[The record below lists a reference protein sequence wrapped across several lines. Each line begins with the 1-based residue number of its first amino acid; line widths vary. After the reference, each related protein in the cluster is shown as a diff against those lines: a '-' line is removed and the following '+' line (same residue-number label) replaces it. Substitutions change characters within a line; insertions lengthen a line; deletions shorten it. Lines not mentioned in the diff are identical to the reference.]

1 MKWMIVF
8 TLFCLACNHPSA
20 RPETTQDEEL
30 LKLRE
35 EIAKARL
42 ENLGLKL
49 RLARLLPRPEEE
61 LKVLEEALDSDL
73 SELLAAAFREM
84 ATLSEEGRKAA
95 VPIVLRRFAPGKE
108 FFRIEATAFLGRVS
122 SPEAEARV
130 ILSASDPAAT
140 VRKAAA
146 SALKTSS
153 LEKSDAPLLRLLAD
167 PDRDVRLAAIDALGT
182 ARRESA
188 VRPLS
193 DLLGAGTDALVL
205 EKTVDALGTI
215 GSATALNAILD
226 LLAKTP
232 KEAVRWSCINSLGK
246 IGDRRAGA
254 NLLPYIEPVHP
265 LEIRQVAIESLGKL
279 KETTALPRLGD
290 LLRKDPEE
298 KLRQAAAAAL
308 GLMADAEIIVPLLL
322 PAYLEDLSEAARRAE
337 WTAMVLLAGDGFA
350 ENERLALA
358 LLDRGRRPEAEQICA
373 RLHPSKPEGPL
384 RARSLALEEAVARA
398 AFSAED
404 FRAALPH
411 YRQILVLAP
420 DRIDVLLQVASCY
433 RGMKDFDSCLK
444 TLGEIKNPGPLIEEA
459 HAQLQANP
467 PDERKSALET
477 VLRAGTLRLIE
488 PLTGG
493 DEAARKIALAAI
505 RHLGRK
511 ILPALSREIE
521 EGSTLAP
528 AVLEA
533 GAAITAIPND
543 PAATNDVRSK
553 ATAWRAWLET
563 DKRK

>member
-1 MKWMIVF
+1 MIVF
-8 TLFCLACNHPSA
+8 TLFCLACHHSPE
-20 RPETTQDEEL
+20 RPETTQDDEI

-35 EIAKARL
+35 EVAKARL

-49 RLARLLPRPEEE
+49 RLARLLPKPEEE

-84 ATLSEEGRKAA
+84 AALPEEGRKAA
-95 VPIVLRRFAPGKE
+95 VPIVLRRFAAGKE

-130 ILSASDPAAT
+130 ILSATDQAAT

-153 LEKSDAPLLRLLAD
+153 LEKSNATLMRLLAD

-188 VRPLS
+188 VQPLS
-193 DLLGAGTDALVL
+193 DLLDAGTDALVL

-226 LLAKTP
+226 LLAKSSR
-232 KEAVRWSCINSLGK
+232 EAVRWSCINSLGK

-254 NLLPYIEPVHP
+254 NLLPYIEPIHP

-279 KETTALPRLGD
+279 QEKTALPRLGD
-290 LLRKDPEE
+290 ILRKDPEE
-298 KLRQAAAAAL
+298 KLRQAAATAL

-322 PAYLEDLSEAARRAE
+322 PAYLDDLSEAVRRAE

-358 LLDRGRRPEAEQICA
+358 LLDRGRRPEAEQICG
-373 RLHPSKPEGPL
+373 RLHPSKPEGSL

-398 AFSAED
+398 AFAAED

-411 YRQILVLAP
+411 YRQILILVP

-433 RGMKDFDSCLK
+433 RGLKDFDSCLK

-488 PLTGG
+488 PLAGG
-493 DEAARKIALAAI
+493 DEAARKVALAAI
-505 RHLGRK
+505 RRLGRK

-521 EGSTLAP
+521 EGSILAP

-543 PAATNDVRSK
+543 PAAANDVKSK
-553 ATAWRAWLET
+553 AASWRAWLET